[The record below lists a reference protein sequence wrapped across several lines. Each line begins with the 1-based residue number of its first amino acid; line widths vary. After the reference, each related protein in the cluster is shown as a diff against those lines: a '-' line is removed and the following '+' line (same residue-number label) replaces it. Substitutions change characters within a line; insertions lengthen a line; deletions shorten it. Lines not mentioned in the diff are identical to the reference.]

1 MIQNRKI
8 KSFRMKALS
17 AFLALFLLLS
27 SSLLASI
34 KSIENEP
41 DFAYLFAYEQNHG
54 LHFSWSINEKDWHE
68 IGPHSFV
75 RCDYG
80 TWGGEKKMYNPYLF
94 LGKDNLWHCVWSVN
108 DRDGTFAYTSTKD
121 LINWSVQHYP
131 IVMENGSCLYP
142 EISSVGSSFIVSWV
156 NGQDNKAYKVNS
168 TDLISFDSTV
178 EMNESERLNLRKE
191 ITINGHQRLGTI
203 HKVPWSVID
212 QLIRHKQ
219 LSDYKN
225 KLYGETTAQD
235 AQRFANLETVNA
247 TVFVDVNEAKPISDI
262 LMGIFLEDINYALDG
277 GLYAELI
284 QNRDFEYNSSDRR
297 EWNSKSFWETSG
309 NNISFSTE
317 TKDPIHINNEN
328 YAVLD
333 VSQVGGSLLNKGY
346 DGIPIVKGDKYDFS
360 LFSRLSS
367 SNKGGKL
374 LVQLIDEKDV
384 VIAEK
389 TIKKP
394 TNQWKKQSL
403 VLVAKESSKAAKLRI
418 TPQSE
423 GIYNLDMISLFPQ
436 KTFKGRKNGLR
447 QDLAQ
452 VLADIQPR
460 FVRFPGGCLA
470 HGDGLDNMYRWKN
483 TVGPLESR
491 KHQRNIWG
499 YHQSAGVGYYEFFQF
514 CEDLNAEPVPVVP
527 AGVPCQNSSTGG
539 AGQQGGIPMCEMDDY
554 VQEVLDLIEWA
565 NGDKNTK
572 WGRVRAEA
580 GHPEPFN
587 LKYIGVGN
595 EDLITHIFE
604 ERFEMIFKAVKEK
617 HPEIIVIGTVGPF
630 SEGSDYVEGWKFATE
645 LEIPIVDEH
654 YYQPPGWYIHNQ
666 DYYDRYDRNKSK
678 VYLGEYAAH
687 LPGRR
692 NNIETAL
699 AEALHMNNVERNG
712 DIVSMTSYAPLLA
725 KDGYTQWNPD
735 LIYFNNTEVKLTTG
749 YYIQKMFG
757 ENSGNQYLP
766 SKVILSDTNESV
778 QKRFSVSVVKDEVSG
793 DYIVK
798 LVNLL
803 PVSIESELQIP
814 EVNLS
819 GVTATCSVLHGK
831 PDDRDAK
838 PQTKTISG
846 IDKVT
851 LPAYS
856 FTVLRFK

>member
-1 MIQNRKI
+1 MKQNK
-8 KSFRMKALS
+8 KQNSFSMKALS
-17 AFLALFLLLS
+17 SFLVFIVLLS
-27 SSLLASI
+27 TSVMGSI
-34 KSIENEP
+34 MNIEDEP
-41 DFAYLFAYEQNHG
+41 DCAYLFAYEQNHG
-54 LHFSWSINEKDWHE
+54 LQFAWSMNEKDWHE
-68 IGPHSFV
+68 IGAHSFV

-94 LGKDNLWHCVWSVN
+94 LDKDNLWHCVWSVN

-131 IVMENGSCLYP
+131 MVMENGSCLYP
-142 EISSVGSSFIVSWV
+142 EISSAGSSFVVSWI
-156 NGQDNKAYKVNS
+156 NGQDNKAYRVNS

-178 EMNESERLNLRKE
+178 EMNNSERLNLRKE
-191 ITINGHQRLGTI
+191 IILNGSQRLGTI

-219 LSDYKN
+219 LSDYKS

-235 AQRFANLETVNA
+235 DQRFANLETVQA
-247 TVFVDVNEAKPISDI
+247 TVSVNANEAKPISDI

-309 NNISFSTE
+309 NNIFFSTE
-317 TKDPIHINNEN
+317 TKDPLHINNEN

-333 VSQVGGSLLNKGY
+333 VSQIGGSLWNKGY

-360 LFSRLSS
+360 LFARLASS
-367 SNKGGKL
+367 GKGGKL
-374 LVQLIDEKDV
+374 LVQLVDEKGA

-389 TIKKP
+389 SIKKP

-418 TPQSE
+418 TPQGE
-423 GIYNLDMISLFPQ
+423 GVYHLDMISLFPQ

-630 SEGSDYVEGWKFATE
+630 SEGSDYVEGWRFATE
-645 LEIPIVDEH
+645 LGIPVVDEH

-735 LIYFNNTEVKLTTG
+735 LIYFNNEEVKLTTG

-757 ENSGNQYLP
+757 ENAGNQYLP
-766 SKVILSDTNESV
+766 SKVVLSNTNESV
-778 QKRFSVSVVKDEVSG
+778 QKRFSVSVVKDEISG

-803 PVSIESELQIP
+803 PVSIESDLQIP

-819 GVTATCSVLHGK
+819 EVTATCSVLQGR

-838 PQTKTISG
+838 PQTKTVTG
-846 IDKVT
+846 IDKLT